1 MAAGTRGAKLKA
13 ELERL
18 QVKDEE
24 LRKER
29 AKRRHTAPSAVV
41 VIDSDGEREEETAGG
56 AQPTDG
62 AAAKRPRRAGA
73 QEAGPSG
80 LQAPQIEPTGEE
92 PPKAKPAEAKPK
104 PPPPGVKQE
113 PAPPRKKKKRE
124 EPTAAHR
131 MREMER
137 QIEQLQQRNA
147 VLNERNAERE
157 SEIIDLRCENAAL
170 KRKIAQPEQA
180 ERMDEKSIDTPPTPE
195 TPAEDQT
202 TNESAESERTE
213 ETIADSGP
221 ICTPLAGDQATNAEI
236 CGPTPALPNDQPP
249 AEKPKLKL
257 KPDVRR
263 TLMIAALSTKLKHN
277 KLDDTTPNYLQDRA
291 ALQLRALRLFAC
303 CRAFSTVFF
312 ERSERDA
319 RAGMSTKP
327 MVQLGDAM
335 KLRSAALK
343 PFKLTLKREHV
354 TNGSIARLLCLR
366 QANEQPLT
374 VRINSSRDVAPAEL
388 REWTAILSTLKG
400 FRQLRPLDVQL
411 VQHRPSA
418 RLVALLQKTLPE
430 RLTSLTSSR
439 LADFQLLAPKNRPV
453 RVETAAV
460 HGASIQESESFDP
473 LFRSNARV
481 IDLDEY
487 AEELSEA
494 KPCKRNPVVEQVR
507 IFQSFELKNGYT
519 LEKEAKEVGA
529 ACRNLRSL
537 NDRFALSIRIVDNSF
552 KRTMTET
559 LKRGRRLL
567 QAAEEAGIAHVQVDA
582 MVRLPSASKK
592 PDEHQRVRALLDGF
606 FARQPEFADEID
618 EFDRNAVPG
627 YETYYSQPVRRL
639 AAVSGNTKLRF
650 LFVYCVR

>member
-213 ETIADSGP
+213 ETIADSG
-221 ICTPLAGDQATNAEI
+221 LAFDSLPSSYRLCLLQSDMHAS
-236 CGPTPALPNDQPP
+236 CGRPSD
-249 AEKPKLKL
+249 E
-257 KPDVRR
+257 RR
-263 TLMIAALSTKLKHN
+263 
-277 KLDDTTPNYLQDRA
+277 D
-291 ALQLRALRLFAC
+291 LR
-303 CRAFSTVFF
+303 
-312 ERSERDA
+312 
-319 RAGMSTKP
+319 
-327 MVQLGDAM
+327 
-335 KLRSAALK
+335 LRSAALK

-519 LEKEAKEVGA
+519 LEKKAKEVGA